1 MSVFKAIYGQSIWD
15 VILNTYTT
23 FDNAIKMLIDNN
35 LSNINIVPSS
45 QQPFKWDDTIVADQ
59 SISVSNSSVIYATL
73 PIPNGNIMSVV
84 SGTSG
89 PTGNNNN
96 FVEPSNPN
104 YNNMI
109 KYEQNTEVQYTASGG
124 ETSVIITDLIGSRIV
139 QITREIRPML
149 FADFNFNSN
158 NGQITFNNGI
168 SLNSG
173 ETLFIIKASI
183 LTS

>member
-15 VILNTYTT
+15 VVLNTYGS

-35 LSNINIVPSS
+35 LPNINITPSS
-45 QQPFKWDDTIVADQ
+45 QQPFEWDNTITADQ
-59 SISVSNSSVIYATL
+59 SISISDSNIIYATS
-73 PIPNGNIMSVV
+73 PIPNGNVMSVV

-89 PTGNNNN
+89 PSGNNNN
-96 FVEPSNPN
+96 FSQPSNPN
-104 YNNMI
+104 YTNMI

-124 ETSVIITDLIGSRIV
+124 ETSVVLSSLIGSRIV
-139 QITREIRPML
+139 QITREIKPML
-149 FADFNFNSN
+149 IADFDFNTN

-173 ETLFIIKASI
+173 ETLFIIKATI